1 MLADT
6 HFGGLALEFMQV
18 LFKESCISVRQ
29 NNHIYTKKRS
39 RESYNTSYYIAREKK
54 KHYCADEKDGRSRL
68 EGKGLKVKLTNLLA
82 DLFEDEVI

>member
-18 LFKESCISVRQ
+18 LFKESCIPVQ
-29 NNHIYTKKRS
+29 KDNTFTQKRGVGVAI
-39 RESYNTSYYIAREKK
+39 T
-54 KHYCADEKDGRSRL
+54 HYMILQGGKNIVVMKKDGRSGL